1 MRTAKLSDSV
11 SEPTFLEL
19 SLGSFLDLV
28 SSDEPAPAGGSVAAT
43 TTALAAGLCVKA
55 ARLSTSHMSDALDI
69 VAAGESLRDR
79 AATHQ
84 NNRDVAT
91 LSQADADAYGLVAKE
106 MRRSREPDPQG
117 RRRAIAEAL
126 SHASDAPV
134 QIVEIAAG
142 VVALAARIAEGG
154 NPNLLG
160 DVLTA
165 ALLGE
170 SGARSAAALV
180 RINLEGVHDDE
191 RPSKVAA
198 LLERIAEDSARTRR
212 AQRFD

>member
-69 VAAGESLRDR
+69 VAAGESLRAR
-79 AATHQ
+79 A
-84 NNRDVAT
+84 AT

-142 VVALAARIAEGG
+142 VVAHAARIAEGG